1 MWVFSIFVI
10 LLHEPIFYLDELER
24 NFLVL
29 ATKFIEKFLFCN
41 RHRYQSV
48 YWRKVWVARENNN
61 ELDEIRVAN
70 LCVDCSWPFV

>member
-29 ATKFIEKFLFCN
+29 ATKFIEKFFFAI
-41 RHRYQSV
+41 V
-48 YWRKVWVARENNN
+48 IG
-61 ELDEIRVAN
+61 IRVYIGER
-70 LCVDCSWPFV
+70 FG